1 MSSQRAEKS
10 ATGIP
15 LLLLLL
21 IKTSDDVPSDSVDD
35 GDEEE
40 ALPSPPAALGEVV
53 TVRSVVSSHV
63 DVNVDAELVADV
75 TSLADGAGVVLAGTD
90 SVSSHDVELA
100 ISGVVSDS
108 SQVVDV
114 AATGVVTVSSHDV
127 VSGIW
132 VVPGCWLVSGGWA
145 VSGGCCVVWEVSSV
159 QVVSRDALEV
169 LLWAGAGLEETVS
182 PSLQLVDAVEVSV
195 EDGEGTVG

>member
-1 MSSQRAEKS
+1 MSSQRVEKR
-10 ATGIP
+10 AKGIP

-21 IKTSDDVPSDSVDD
+21 LLLKTSDDVSADSVGDD
-35 GDEEE
+35 DDEEEE

-63 DVNVDAELVADV
+63 DVNVGAKLDADDV

-108 SQVVDV
+108 SQVADV

-127 VSGIW
+127 VWESW
-132 VVPGCWLVSGGWA
+132 VVPGCWV

-159 QVVSRDALEV
+159 QVVSKDALEV
-169 LLWAGAGLEETVS
+169 LLCAEVGLEEIVS
-182 PSLQLVDAVEVSV
+182 PSLQLVDAVEASV